1 MRSTRSTASKFLE
14 RPQSSFALPRAVAR
28 SECISAQLAARPSI
42 GRPMLRRRGSG
53 WQSVHLPTQP
63 LRHLPCRYSSNQ
75 SISGCS
81 LTKRWGISKAFQA
94 AEMSMNRRGTL
105 AEVGARQ
112 RLTWLSAA
120 ARSDFDV
127 APRFGSVLH
136 IYRRGWAE
144 SRVLSLTDIPEVDQ
158 RIGPALAVS
167 LGTSGRLKPHSR
179 VEPNRLS
186 VLFIYVGGKIRT
198 DAQRVSDKGTPHTGS
213 SMRRINKQ
221 RLHMATAKQHE
232 SNRPVLAVYCN
243 PERGPGQKA
252 GHLLL
257 DITAVVW

>member
-1 MRSTRSTASKFLE
+1 MTDIRPRRDLVGMVSRRPGNGATTMSRVVASNVCYRATAKITSMADMKAHSAVREAWWE
-14 RPQSSFALPRAVAR
+14 RLDR
-28 SECISAQLAARPSI
+28 
-42 GRPMLRRRGSG
+42 
-53 WQSVHLPTQP
+53 
-63 LRHLPCRYSSNQ
+63 
-75 SISGCS
+75 
-81 LTKRWGISKAFQA
+81 
-94 AEMSMNRRGTL
+94 
-105 AEVGARQ
+105 
-112 RLTWLSAA
+112 
-120 ARSDFDV
+120 
-127 APRFGSVLH
+127 
-136 IYRRGWAE
+136 AE
-144 SRVLSLTDIPEVDQ
+144 SRVLSLTDIPQVDQ
-158 RIGPALAVS
+158 RIGAALAIS

-232 SNRPVLAVYCN
+232 SNRPVPAVYCN

-257 DITAVVW
+257 DITPVVW